1 VKQFV
6 TLPNV
11 ITSGNMAA
19 GFLAL
24 LLVMQ
29 SAFFQV
35 ALLVILA
42 SAFDILDGAMAR
54 RNPTND
60 TFGANLDSLADLI
73 SFGAVPAVALYLDT
87 LHILPGTVALAVC
100 LGYFLCGAWRLARF
114 PLLKDINHSVGLPI
128 PVAGVLTAL
137 IAASSLPAS
146 VSLTVVLVLSVL
158 MTSTLTFP
166 RFCSLHALKQLLQDT
181 TEARRIL

>member
-1 VKQFV
+1 MRQFV
-6 TLPNV
+6 TLPNL
-11 ITSGNMAA
+11 ITSGNMAT

-24 LLVMQ
+24 LLVMR
-29 SAFFQV
+29 AEFFQV

-54 RNPTND
+54 RNPTKD
-60 TFGANLDSLADLI
+60 GFGANLDSLADLI

-87 LHILPGTVALAVC
+87 LHAGLVGLAVC

-114 PLLKDINHSVGLPI
+114 PLLKDPNHSVGLPI

-137 IAASSLPAS
+137 IAASGLPAS
-146 VSLTVVLVLSVL
+146 VALTAVSILGAL
-158 MTSTLTFP
+158 MMSMLTFP
-166 RFCSLHALKQLLQDT
+166 RFTSLHALKQHLQDT
-181 TEARRIL
+181 LVVRRIL